1 MMKKMKGVSLKKL
14 IGGNLLT
21 TFCVISLTAT
31 FAFAVQ
37 QECEKVELCHQPEY
51 ITIILE
57 VTTGVNGQNICV
69 DDIAINDHLGH
80 GDALGPCV
88 TSPAN

>member
-1 MMKKMKGVSLKKL
+1 MMKKMKVVSFEKL
-14 IGGNLLT
+14 IGANLLMA
-21 TFCVISLTAT
+21 FFVVSLTAT

-37 QECEKVELCHQPEY
+37 PECEKVEICHKPEY

-57 VTTGVNGQNICV
+57 VETGVNGQDKCV
-69 DDIAINDHLGH
+69 DDNAINDHLGH
-80 GDALGPCV
+80 GDTLGPCV